1 MEKKGEILH
10 RNTGKRNRQIWCARI
25 RGVSHVTPL
34 LGNAS
39 NAAVMATVTRQ
50 LGFDEVKKKIKY
62 HLGEYVLSFITI
74 RSGTCFQG

>member
-1 MEKKGEILH
+1 MEKKGEILY

-34 LGNAS
+34 LGNAR
-39 NAAVMATVTRQ
+39 NTAVMAAVTRQ
-50 LGFDEVKKKIKY
+50 LGFDEVKKIKY
-62 HLGEYVLSFITI
+62 HLGECVSSFITI

>member
-1 MEKKGEILH
+1 MEKMGEILY

-39 NAAVMATVTRQ
+39 NAAVMAAVSRQ
-50 LGFDEVKKKIKY
+50 LGFDEVKKIKY
-62 HLGEYVLSFITI
+62 HLREYVLSFITI
-74 RSGTCFQG
+74 RSRTCFQG

>member
-1 MEKKGEILH
+1 M
-10 RNTGKRNRQIWCARI
+10 GKRNRQNWYARI

-39 NAAVMATVTRQ
+39 NAAVMAAVTRQ
-50 LGFDEVKKKIKY
+50 LGFDEVKKIKY
-62 HLGEYVLSFITI
+62 HLREYVLAFITI

>member
-1 MEKKGEILH
+1 MEKNGEILY

-39 NAAVMATVTRQ
+39 NAALMAAVTRQ
-50 LGFDEVKKKIKY
+50 LGFDEVKKKY
-62 HLGEYVLSFITI
+62 HLRECVLSFITI